1 MIIERDNP
9 KRRGNARDPSI
20 ETLPSR
26 TERDHIK
33 FPMTSLSALKPHI
46 GHSDEIPSGSTLTTE
61 SPALLR
67 LGWRFY
73 MLFVIY
79 F

>member
-26 TERDHIK
+26 AERVILS
-33 FPMTSLSALKPHI
+33 FPMTSLSASKPYI
-46 GHSDEIPSGSTLTTE
+46 GHSDEIPSGSTFTTE

-73 MLFVIY
+73 KLFVLY